1 MEMPMKAISKKR
13 LELHSLIRLAIVSRF
28 ILLF

>member
-13 LELHSLIRLAIVSRF
+13 LELKNLIRLAIVSRF